1 MPKWSGRL
9 IMWVFVGSLLLAG
22 HVTRTEAG
30 EPQDK
35 IRVTVDEVM
44 DIIANK
50 SLDPQQR
57 RTQIRQAVLT
67 RFSFDEM
74 AQRSL
79 GQHWRPLTPQ
89 QQKEFVELFTD
100 LLERSYI
107 NRIDNYRG
115 GRQGVRYS

>member
-1 MPKWSGRL
+1 MHKWSRHL
-9 IMWVFVGSLLLAG
+9 IMWALVGSLLLAG
-22 HVTRTEAG
+22 QVTRAAAG
-30 EPQDK
+30 EPLDK
-35 IRVTVDEVM
+35 IRQTVDAVM
-44 DIIANK
+44 DVIANK

-57 RTQIRQAVLT
+57 RTQIRQAVLQ
-67 RFSFDEM
+67 RFGFDEM

-79 GQHWRPLTPQ
+79 GQHWRTLTPQ

-107 NRIDNYRG
+107 NRIENYTG